1 MDDQRIQKD
10 TQPVMLEL
18 SDGTRLAG
26 AFFLRRF
33 EAHHEGR
40 QKVGDLLNESMA
52 FIPFKTDDGVV
63 LLNVSELVLIRV
75 PLETEA
81 DDLMR
86 LGKKYTVQL
95 RTTQGKDLQGDI
107 YVNLPE
113 ESSRIKDYLNQP
125 ARFYTLFRPDAVVY
139 LNRRFILTVQD

>member
-1 MDDQRIQKD
+1 MDERRVEKD

-18 SDGTRLAG
+18 SDGSQLAG
-26 AFFLRRF
+26 EFFLRRF

-40 QKVGDLLNESMA
+40 QKVGDLLNDSLA
-52 FIPFKTDDGVV
+52 FIPFNTGEGVV
-63 LLNVSELVLIRV
+63 LLNVSELVSIRV

-86 LGKKYTVQL
+86 LGQKYAV
-95 RTTQGKDLQGDI
+95 RFRMKQGTDLEGEI
-107 YVNLPE
+107 YVNLPM

-125 ARFYTLFRPDAVVY
+125 VRFFALFRPDAVVY
-139 LNRRFILTVQD
+139 LNRRFILTVMD